1 MKHLTLRE
9 YEDLKETE
17 ASEAFAAQFAMLEAR
32 AHRLVD
38 TLTHGRLA
46 NEDPLRNNVR
56 YCLVQLIDAMAADA
70 AMDAGS
76 AREVASMSN
85 DGVSVKFATGASP
98 AIGGSTS
105 LRNARIVR
113 DWLDGE
119 LSAKGIM
126 LLYAG
131 VDA

>member
-1 MKHLTLRE
+1 M
-9 YEDLKETE
+9 
-17 ASEAFAAQFAMLEAR
+17 QLEAR

-46 NEDPLRNNVR
+46 DEDPLRNNVR

-70 AMDAGS
+70 ALDGGS
-76 AREVASMSN
+76 GREVASMSN
-85 DGVSVKFATGASP
+85 DGVSVTFAAGASP
-98 AIGGSTS
+98 AIGGSAS

-119 LSAKGIM
+119 LSAKGVM